1 MAQKKTTRTRKTAPK
16 KRPVRKKNKTG
27 GLFASISI
35 GKSLVFLL
43 LLGFFIVSIAVVS
56 YVIFFRVVVA
66 EENSVPGKRPGIA
79 VISERTNLCSK
90 FFVS

>member
-16 KRPVRKKNKTG
+16 KRPVRKKKTG

-35 GKSLVFLL
+35 TKSLIFLL

-66 EENSVPGKRPGIA
+66 EENSVPGKKPGIA